1 MVNFL
6 HRATQRALGLVAFV
20 LLLPTGCAPAP
31 IALTPQ
37 QLEAKYKTFR
47 SNYEADL
54 QKMDRRMF
62 ARIRSEHDRGET
74 IDILMLSG
82 GGALGAFGAGFL
94 QGWQTLEGN
103 EHELPKFDSVSGVST
118 GALIAPFAFVGTDEA
133 YATIVDLYNNP
144 TEDWATRRSLW
155 RVLTRG
161 QSLTDPTELR
171 NTIREAVSPE
181 LVRGVADGYTEGR
194 QLLVGAT
201 NLNFGVMRVWDV
213 GEAAATA
220 DKGRAEQHI
229 ADVLIGS
236 SALPAVFPP
245 HEIDGDHYVD
255 GGAVAQMVT
264 GIEDRRWLFGGEQSI
279 PGLTNAETPI
289 KLRVWMI
296 VNNKLLPDA
305 QSYNPKF
312 TRIAARSISTIVRTS
327 TLQSIQDMATYIGAI
342 NAHPQFEAEFRYV
355 AIPADVQLP
364 QATDLFNLDAMRG
377 LIDLGRTMGADPQ
390 SWLTRPLRVVA
401 PFLAEPEAG

>member
-1 MVNFL
+1 MVSL
-6 HRATQRALGLVAFV
+6 ARKETAWALGLVV
-20 LLLPTGCAPAP
+20 LGLLLLAGCAPAP

-37 QLEAKYKTFR
+37 QLKAKYKIFR

-54 QKMDRRMF
+54 QKIDRRMF
-62 ARIRSEHDRGET
+62 ERIRSEHSRGMP

-82 GGALGAFGAGFL
+82 GGAFGAFGAGFL
-94 QGWQTLEGN
+94 QGWQTLKGN
-103 EHELPKFDSVSGVST
+103 VLELPKFDSVSGVST

-133 YATIVDLYNNP
+133 YATIVDLYSNP
-144 TEDWATRRSLW
+144 TADWATRRSLW

-181 LVRGVADGYTEGR
+181 LVRSVAQGYTEGR

-213 GEAAATA
+213 GEVAALA
-220 DKGRAEQHI
+220 DAGRAEQDI
-229 ADVLIGS
+229 ADMLIGS

-245 HEIDGDHYVD
+245 HEIDGEHYVD

-264 GIEDRRWLFGGEQSI
+264 GIEDRRWLFNGERRI
-279 PGLTNAETPI
+279 AGLTNAEAPI

-312 TRIAARSISTIVRTS
+312 SRVAARSISTIVRTS

-355 AIPADVQLP
+355 AIPADVMLRP
-364 QATDLFNLDAMRG
+364 ATDLFDLDAMRG
-377 LIDLGRTMGADPQ
+377 LIDLGRAMGADPQ

-401 PFLAEPEAG
+401 PFLAEPEAR